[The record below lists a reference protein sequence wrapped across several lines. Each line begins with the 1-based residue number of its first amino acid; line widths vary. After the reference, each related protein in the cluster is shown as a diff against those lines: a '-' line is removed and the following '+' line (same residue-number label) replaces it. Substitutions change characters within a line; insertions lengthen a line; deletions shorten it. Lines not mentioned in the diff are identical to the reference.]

1 MENRNYCI
9 KWLFQRQKSLQ
20 NATFGPNALLE
31 PRQTNYFII
40 LFMDRKM
47 KIKKNIGLGSFAM
60 RRSGIAA
67 FLLMALLGILVLAGC
82 SATRKIAAADIL
94 SKTKL
99 EFEALSLDSVNIN
112 KDLFP
117 EKGLASGFLPNPQ
130 VVTMLQNFARGIIE
144 KELGTASLDIA
155 LSATNESKDT
165 LWIRSFNANIT
176 LDTIITLPVTL
187 KDSSQ
192 LNPGKNSLSVKTQFP
207 LDRRIFKL
215 PDVRHFKI
223 VGVIEVALD
232 SDGATVPLD
241 FNIERDISDE
251 EMRNIMET
259 VRTSIINGI
268 VNDWVGAILPE
279 GN

>member
-1 MENRNYCI
+1 MNFSE
-9 KWLFQRQKSLQ
+9 
-20 NATFGPNALLE
+20 
-31 PRQTNYFII
+31 
-40 LFMDRKM
+40 
-47 KIKKNIGLGSFAM
+47 KNMGLGRFTSM
-60 RRSGIAA
+60 LRHSVRTPGKAA
-67 FLLMALLGILVLAGC
+67 FLLVSFLCLALLASCAV
-82 SATRKIAAADIL
+82 TKKITAADIL

-99 EFEALSLDSVNIN
+99 EFVALSLDSVNIN

-117 EKGLASGFLPNPQ
+117 EKGLASGLLPNPQ

>member
-1 MENRNYCI
+1 
-9 KWLFQRQKSLQ
+9 
-20 NATFGPNALLE
+20 
-31 PRQTNYFII
+31 
-40 LFMDRKM
+40 M
-47 KIKKNIGLGSFAM
+47 KISKIKFIPSIF
-60 RRSGIAA
+60 SGKAA
-67 FLLMALLGILVLAGC
+67 FLLVSFLCLVMLASC
-82 SATRKIAAADIL
+82 ATMRKIDAASIL
-94 SKTKL
+94 RNTTL

-117 EKGLASGFLPNPQ
+117 EKGLASSLLPNPQ
-130 VVTMLQNFARGIIE
+130 VVTTLQNFARGIIE

-155 LSATNESKDT
+155 LSATNASKDT
-165 LWIRSFNANIT
+165 LWIRSFNADIT

-192 LNPGKNSLSVKTQFP
+192 LKPGKNSLSVKTQFP

-223 VGVIEVALD
+223 VGVLEAALD
-232 SDGATVPLD
+232 SNGKTIPLD

-251 EMRNIMET
+251 EMNKIMET

-268 VNDWVGAILPE
+268 VNNWVGAILP
-279 GN
+279 GGF